1 MQKAKKVQHG
11 RRSGETLAGGAGD
24 AQKLLCLRKEKKAGR
39 AAYVGVFLCPRE
51 VARVAQRRRSGG
63 GSSWAAAAADDGGGA
78 AVARRRRRHPASADA
93 RPSPSPILILIP
105 ARKGHLR
112 LRQAG
117 GDRRRSEGESVP
129 GEGGPALGCVCR
141 WAGGWLSWRIGR
153 LRAASSGW
161 SGCTATGATS
171 AATTCTTRQGKRW
184 CTSWLESAW
193 FTTPGSTARNSSSGT
208 TMILSGKGA
217 DFSGGG
223 VGWGLK
229 GREENVV
236 LAEYPLLAS
245 YSSACTCR
253 FRAAQ
258 IC

>member
-1 MQKAKKVQHG
+1 MPSE
-11 RRSGETLAGGAGD
+11 RE
-24 AQKLLCLRKEKKAGR
+24 KAGS
-39 AAYVGVFLCPRE
+39 AAYVGAFSCPRE
-51 VARVAQRRRSGG
+51 FARVAQRRQSGG
-63 GSSWAAAAADDGGGA
+63 GSPWAAAAADDGGGA
-78 AVARRRRRHPASADA
+78 AVARRRRRRRHPGSADA
-93 RPSPSPILILIP
+93 LPIPVPIPIP

-117 GDRRRSEGESVP
+117 GDRRRSEGESAP

-161 SGCTATGATS
+161 SGCTATGDTS

-193 FTTPGSTARNSSSGT
+193 FTTPGSTVRNSSWGT
-208 TMILSGKGA
+208 TTILSGKGA
-217 DFSGGG
+217 DFFAGG

-245 YSSACTCR
+245 CSSACTCR

-258 IC
+258 IS

>member
-1 MQKAKKVQHG
+1 M
-11 RRSGETLAGGAGD
+11 
-24 AQKLLCLRKEKKAGR
+24 
-39 AAYVGVFLCPRE
+39 CPRE

-78 AVARRRRRHPASADA
+78 AVARHPGSADVL
-93 RPSPSPILILIP
+93 PIPIP
-105 ARKGHLR
+105 AQKGHLR

-129 GEGGPALGCVCR
+129 GEGGPALGCLCR

-161 SGCTATGATS
+161 SGCTATAATS

-193 FTTPGSTARNSSSGT
+193 CTTPGNTARNSSSGT

-217 DFSGGG
+217 NFSGGG
-223 VGWGLK
+223 VGFK
-229 GREENVV
+229 GEGG
-236 LAEYPLLAS
+236 EY
-245 YSSACTCR
+245 SAGR
-253 FRAAQ
+253 IPPPRLVQLSLYLPF
-258 IC
+258 